1 MNDREIRII
10 NLRNEREV
18 AAVRHFLAQFGLGF
32 EGDVDYTVAA
42 YRSDEIIGTGS
53 FAGKVLRNFAVRED
67 LQGEGITAAIASQLM
82 AEQGRR
88 GIYHYFVYTK
98 PASAAMFTGLGFK
111 EIARA
116 EPYAVLLESGLGSVD
131 RFCDQVKSLAAHLPS
146 GRRAALVVNCNPFT
160 LGHRTVIEA
169 AAHEND
175 AVIIF
180 VVAEDRS
187 LFPFAD
193 RIDLVRAGVA
203 DLANVVAVPGDD
215 YIISAATFPAYFTRG
230 EETVFAQTRLD
241 ATLFAARI
249 APALSI
255 TRRYVGEEPYCPV
268 TSTYND
274 ALTDILPRHGVT
286 VKVIPRRQS
295 EGAVISASTVRDMIR
310 KSDWAGVKKMVP
322 DSTYAYL
329 RSEKALPVLAKIR
342 QSASRH

>member
-10 NLRNEREV
+10 NLGNEREV

-42 YRSDEIIGTGS
+42 YRSDAIIGTGS
-53 FAGKVLRNFAVRED
+53 FAGKVLRNLAVRED
-67 LQGEGITAAIASQLM
+67 LQGEGLTAAIASQLM

-131 RFCDQVKSLAAHLPS
+131 RFCDQVKSLAAHLPP

-230 EETVFAQTRLD
+230 EETVAAQTRLD

-268 TSTYND
+268 TSAYND

-310 KSDWAGVKKMVP
+310 KSDWAGIKKMVP